1 MIAFLNLL
9 DTQAEK
15 DDFIK
20 LYDKYKN
27 LLYWIAFQKTNN
39 IETAEECVQE
49 TFFYV
54 AKHFDKIDDVDS
66 KRTKCYLS
74 VIVTGFAVDVYNKS
88 LKSDLLLND
97 SENINSDFF
106 DAFNGVELSS
116 VFDKVLDDESK
127 TFLYLKY
134 IYHYKSKEIADMYGV
149 RDTYVRKKIQSAKN
163 KLKKYLEKEGLW
175 SEYI

>member
-15 DDFIK
+15 EEFIK

-54 AKHFDKIDDVDS
+54 AKHFDRIDDVES

-74 VIVTGFAVDVYNKS
+74 VIVNGFAVDVYNKS
-88 LKSDLLLND
+88 L
-97 SENINSDFF
+97 NSDVASKDFENTSSEYY
-106 DAFNGVELSS
+106 DNLSTIELQS

-127 TFLYLKY
+127 IFLYLKY

-149 RDTYVRKKIQSAKN
+149 KDTYVRKKIQSAKN
-163 KLKKYLEKEGLW
+163 KLKKYFEK
-175 SEYI
+175 

>member
-15 DDFIK
+15 EEFIK

-54 AKHFDKIDDVDS
+54 AKHFDRIDDVES

-74 VIVTGFAVDVYNKS
+74 VIVNGFAVDVYNKS
-88 LKSDLLLND
+88 L
-97 SENINSDFF
+97 NSDVASKDFENTSSEYY
-106 DAFNGVELSS
+106 DNLSTIELQS

-127 TFLYLKY
+127 IFLYLKY

-149 RDTYVRKKIQSAKN
+149 KDTYVRKKIQSAKN
-163 KLKKYLEKEGLW
+163 KLKKYFEKEGL
-175 SEYI
+175 

>member
-15 DDFIK
+15 DEFLK

-39 IETAEECVQE
+39 IDTAEECVQE
-49 TFFYV
+49 TFHYV
-54 AKHFDKIDDVDS
+54 AKHFDKIDDVES

-74 VIVTGFAVDVYNKS
+74 VIVNGFAVDVYNKS
-88 LKSDLLLND
+88 LKSDAESKD
-97 SENINSDFF
+97 FENTSAEYF
-106 DAFNGVELSS
+106 DNLSKIELQS
-116 VFDKVLDDESK
+116 VFDNVLDDESK
-127 TFLYLKY
+127 IFLYLKY

-149 RDTYVRKKIQSAKN
+149 KDTYVRKKIQSA
-163 KLKKYLEKEGLW
+163 
-175 SEYI
+175 

>member
-15 DDFIK
+15 EEFIR

-39 IETAEECVQE
+39 IDTAEECVQE
-49 TFFYV
+49 TFLYV
-54 AKHFDKIDDVDS
+54 AKHFDRIDNVES

-74 VIVTGFAVDVYNKS
+74 VIVNGFAIDVYNKS
-88 LKSDLLLND
+88 LKSDSAFKNFENTGSEYYDNLNK
-97 SENINSDFF
+97 I
-106 DAFNGVELSS
+106 ELQS

-127 TFLYLKY
+127 MFLYLKY

-149 RDTYVRKKIQSAKN
+149 KDTYVRKKIQSAKQ
-163 KLKKYLEKEGLW
+163 KLKEYFEKEGL
-175 SEYI
+175 

>member
-1 MIAFLNLL
+1 MIVFLNLL

-15 DDFIK
+15 DEFIK

-49 TFFYV
+49 TFLYV
-54 AKHFDKIDDVDS
+54 AKHFDKIDDVES

-74 VIVTGFAVDVYNKS
+74 VIVNGFAIDVYNKS
-88 LKSDLLLND
+88 LKSDAASKDFVNTSSEYYDDLNKIELQ
-97 SENINSDFF
+97 SLF
-106 DAFNGVELSS
+106 DN
-116 VFDKVLDDESK
+116 VLDDESK
-127 TFLYLKY
+127 IFLYLKY

-149 RDTYVRKKIQSAKN
+149 KDTYVRKKIQSAKN
-163 KLKKYLEKEGLW
+163 KLKKYFEKEGL
-175 SEYI
+175 

>member
-15 DDFIK
+15 EEFIK

-49 TFFYV
+49 TFLYV
-54 AKHFDKIDDVDS
+54 AKHFDRIDDVES

-74 VIVTGFAVDVYNKS
+74 VIVNGFAVDVYNKS
-88 LKSDLLLND
+88 LKSDVASKDFENTS
-97 SENINSDFF
+97 SEYYDNLSTI
-106 DAFNGVELSS
+106 ELQS

-127 TFLYLKY
+127 IFLYLKY
-134 IYHYKSKEIADMYGV
+134 IYHYKSKEIADMYGAK
-149 RDTYVRKKIQSAKN
+149 DTYVRKKIQSAKN
-163 KLKKYLEKEGLW
+163 KLKKYFEKEGL
-175 SEYI
+175 

>member
-15 DDFIK
+15 EEFIK

-54 AKHFDKIDDVDS
+54 AKHFDRIDDVES

-74 VIVTGFAVDVYNKS
+74 VIVNGFAVDVYNKS
-88 LKSDLLLND
+88 LKSDVASKDFENTS
-97 SENINSDFF
+97 SEYYDNLSTI
-106 DAFNGVELSS
+106 ELQS

-127 TFLYLKY
+127 IFLYLKY

-149 RDTYVRKKIQSAKN
+149 KDTYVRKKIQSAKN
-163 KLKKYLEKEGLW
+163 KLKKYFKKEGL
-175 SEYI
+175 

>member
-15 DDFIK
+15 EEFIK

-54 AKHFDKIDDVDS
+54 SKHFDRIDDVES

-74 VIVTGFAVDVYNKS
+74 VIVNGFAVDVYNKS
-88 LKSDLLLND
+88 LKSDVASKDFENTS
-97 SENINSDFF
+97 SEYYDNLSTI
-106 DAFNGVELSS
+106 ELQS

-127 TFLYLKY
+127 IFLYLKY

-149 RDTYVRKKIQSAKN
+149 KDTYVRKKIQSAKN
-163 KLKKYLEKEGLW
+163 KLKKYFEKEGL
-175 SEYI
+175 

>member
-15 DDFIK
+15 EEFIR

-39 IETAEECVQE
+39 IDTAEECVQE
-49 TFFYV
+49 TFLYV
-54 AKHFDKIDDVDS
+54 AKHFDKIEDVES

-74 VIVTGFAVDVYNKS
+74 VIVNGFAIDVYNKS
-88 LKSDLLLND
+88 LKSDSFLKNFENTD
-97 SENINSDFF
+97 SEYYDDLNKI
-106 DAFNGVELSS
+106 ELQS

-127 TFLYLKY
+127 IFILLTEILIKKNLLKL
-134 IYHYKSKEIADMYGV
+134 H
-149 RDTYVRKKIQSAKN
+149 KI
-163 KLKKYLEKEGLW
+163 
-175 SEYI
+175 

>member
-15 DDFIK
+15 DEFLK

-39 IETAEECVQE
+39 VEAAEECVQE
-49 TFFYV
+49 TFLYV
-54 AKHFDKIDDVDS
+54 AKHFDKIDDVES

-74 VIVTGFAVDVYNKS
+74 VIVNGFAIDVYNKS
-88 LKSDLLLND
+88 LKSDSFFKSMENTGTEYYDDLNK
-97 SENINSDFF
+97 I
-106 DAFNGVELSS
+106 ELQS
-116 VFDKVLDDESK
+116 VFDNVLDDESK
-127 TFLYLKY
+127 IFLYLKY

-163 KLKKYLEKEGLW
+163 KLKEHFEKEGL
-175 SEYI
+175 

>member
-15 DDFIK
+15 EEFIK

-49 TFFYV
+49 TFLYV
-54 AKHFDKIDDVDS
+54 AKHFDRIDDVES

-74 VIVTGFAVDVYNKS
+74 VIVNGFAVDVYNKS
-88 LKSDLLLND
+88 LKSDAASKDFENTS
-97 SENINSDFF
+97 SEYYDNLSTI
-106 DAFNGVELSS
+106 ELQS

-127 TFLYLKY
+127 IFLYLKY

-149 RDTYVRKKIQSAKN
+149 KDTYVRKKIQSAKN
-163 KLKKYLEKEGLW
+163 KLKKYFEKEGL
-175 SEYI
+175 

>member
-15 DDFIK
+15 EEFIK

-54 AKHFDKIDDVDS
+54 AKHFDRIDDVES

-74 VIVTGFAVDVYNKS
+74 VIVNGFAVDVYNKS
-88 LKSDLLLND
+88 LKSDVASKDFENTS
-97 SENINSDFF
+97 SEYYDNLSTI
-106 DAFNGVELSS
+106 ELQS

-127 TFLYLKY
+127 IFLYFKY

-149 RDTYVRKKIQSAKN
+149 KDTYVRKKIQSAKN
-163 KLKKYLEKEGLW
+163 KLKKYFEKEGL
-175 SEYI
+175 